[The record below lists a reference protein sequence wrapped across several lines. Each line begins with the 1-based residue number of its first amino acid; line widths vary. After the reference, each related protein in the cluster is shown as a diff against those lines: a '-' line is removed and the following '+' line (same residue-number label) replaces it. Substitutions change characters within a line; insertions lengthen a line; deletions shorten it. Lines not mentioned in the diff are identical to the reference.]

1 MSNGEIPAS
10 ERKTGSAR
18 RKTVVGTVTS
28 DKMQKT
34 IRVEVSRLERHRK
47 YHKYIR
53 RRTIYHVHDEA
64 GAARAGDLVRIV
76 ETRPLSKLK
85 RWRLVDVVK
94 PGKRAAG
101 EERAVVSEVGRD
113 E

>member
-10 ERKTGSAR
+10 DRKTRPSR
-18 RKTVVGTVTS
+18 RKTVIGTVTS

-53 RRTIYHVHDEA
+53 RRTTYHAHDET
-64 GAARAGDLVRIV
+64 GAARAGDLVRIA

-85 RWRLVDVVK
+85 RWRLMEVVR
-94 PGKRAAG
+94 PAKRAGG
-101 EERAVVSEVGRD
+101 EERPVVSEVERD